1 MRQRIIEKAE
11 RLFFKY
17 GIKSVTMDDIAREL
31 GISKKTIYQHFPDK
45 DGIVLAVAENH
56 FDCDRHEAHQMQC
69 EAIDPIAELVLTS
82 EMMRASLSEL
92 NPALIFDLRKYYPS
106 VWGLFQQYKHD
117 FILELLRNNLTKGIS
132 MGLYRPDLSVEV
144 IARVRLEQV
153 DAVFN
158 TDVFPSNK
166 FNFLEVQLILLDHY
180 IRGIVTDKGACL
192 YEQYIQGAPKRVDAT
207 DTALSTIN

>member
-1 MRQRIIEKAE
+1 VRERIIEKAE

-31 GISKKTIYQHFPDK
+31 GISKKTIYQHFTDK

-56 FDCDRHEAHQMQC
+56 FQCDRVEAHQMQN

-92 NPALIFDLRKYYPS
+92 NPAMIFDLRKYYPS
-106 VWGLFQQYKHD
+106 VWALFQRYKHD
-117 FILELLRNNLTKGIS
+117 FILDLLRTNLVKGVA

-158 TDVFPSNK
+158 TDAFPSNK
-166 FNFLEVQLILLDHY
+166 FNFLEVQLILLDHF
-180 IRGIVTDKGACL
+180 IRGIVTEKGATL
-192 YEQYIQGAPKRVDAT
+192 YEQYLHGAPKRVA
-207 DTALSTIN
+207 AVFINN